1 MKDFCK
7 KALPDVAVVIG
18 FLIIGVLYFFTPLS
32 EGLVLGGHDTVAG
45 LGQGHEQ
52 QLYREAT
59 GEYTRWTGTMFS
71 GMPTYQI
78 APSYGPT
85 TLLGKIGWVLGLF
98 TTGPLNYIFV
108 FLLGFYLLMR
118 VLKQSPAISALG
130 SALWAFSSYFFI
142 IIAAGH
148 IWKVNTL
155 GFIPPTIA
163 GVILAYRGKYLWGAL
178 VTALFTGLQ
187 VLSNHIQMT
196 YYFLYVMAFIVIAYG
211 IEAFRQHRALKA
223 AAVGSITTSPSD
235 ACPVLGSSAAE
246 LSAAPTSAADACP
259 VLGSSAAEL
268 SAVSPLRHFCRATAA
283 IIVGGILGALI
294 NLPSLYHTYQYTH
307 ESQRG
312 PSELTAAP
320 SADAPT
326 ADATGG
332 LDRAY
337 ITAWSYGVDE
347 TMTLMIPMYKG
358 GGSTSIMDIEDPESL
373 DGYEDYT
380 QYVGYVYQ
388 HLANV
393 DKQNAEKGTPTSFAN
408 HTPGLSQYWGDQPF
422 TVGPVYVGAIVC
434 FLFFLA
440 LFILRGPLKWALVAA
455 TVLSILFSWGH
466 NIMPVTDFF
475 IDHLPL
481 YSKFRTVSSALV
493 VAEFTMP
500 LLAVLALAK
509 VLKEP
514 HIITSDPRGRRAFII
529 SLVLSAGVCLLFALI
544 PNIANPVSYS
554 DTQMFAKL
562 TETGFPHDQLTSFR
576 SALLTMHQAI
586 LSASAWRSFWLIVVG
601 AAAII
606 IYAKRPKD
614 IPAWAVVLLIFVVSI
629 ADMWNI
635 NRNYLNDDNFQLETE
650 RTDGFQQTAA
660 DRTILEDTTL
670 SYRVCNLTVNP
681 FNESDNHTAYWH
693 KSVGGYHAAKLHR
706 YDDLINRYLNVET
719 HRIPAAI
726 SKAYTAIYDDDRTRD
741 SLYRIVEAEVAADP
755 SLLGPG
761 AEEMS
766 QEEIEQAV
774 MGYFERR
781 SESTALALVDF
792 QRVAPV
798 LCMLNTKWFI
808 LGQRGQEIPL
818 QNPAAQGNAWVID
831 SLAYV
836 ADANAE
842 IAALS
847 TIDLRRAAVADKRF
861 ESTLGKPYTKASAA
875 SPAGGPVL
883 DSSAVEPSTSSAA
896 SAPVSSASEGSV
908 LGSSAAESSPIAL
921 TSYAPNELHYTI
933 ELPEDRVVAFS
944 EIYYPGWTAT
954 IDGAPAEVGRVNYV
968 LRALRVP
975 AGKHEV
981 ILTFKP
987 ASIRVTNAI
996 AYTAIALLFV
1006 GFLFVGFLTFRRR
1019 KE

>member
-52 QLYREAT
+52 QMYREAT

-211 IEAFRQHRALKA
+211 IEALRQHRALKA
-223 AAVGSITTSPSD
+223 APA
-235 ACPVLGSSAAE
+235 
-246 LSAAPTSAADACP
+246 AAPTTPASSPASAGVSTPSAA
-259 VLGSSAAEL
+259 
-268 SAVSPLRHFCRATAA
+268 PLRHFFRATAA

-294 NLPSLYHTYQYTH
+294 NLPNLYHTYQYSH

-373 DGYEDYT
+373 DGYEDYS
-380 QYVGYVYQ
+380 QLVGYVYQ
-388 HLANV
+388 HLAGV
-393 DKQNAEKGTPTSFAN
+393 DKQNAEKGTPTNFAN
-408 HTPGLSQYWGDQPF
+408 KTPGLSQYWGDQPF

-434 FLFFLA
+434 FLFILA
-440 LFILRGPLKWALVAA
+440 LFILRGPFKWALVAA

-514 HIITSDPRGRRAFII
+514 HIITTDPRGRRAFII
-529 SLVLSAGVCLLFALI
+529 SLVLSAGVCLLFALV

-562 TETGFPHDQLTSFR
+562 AETGFPHDQLTSFR

-614 IPAWAVVLLIFVVSI
+614 IPAWAVVALIFVVSI

-650 RTDGFQQTAA
+650 RTDGFQQTEA

-761 AEEMS
+761 AEQMS

-818 QNPAAQGNAWVID
+818 QNTAAQGNAWVID

-836 ADANAE
+836 PDANAE

-861 ESTLGKPYTKASAA
+861 EATLGKAYTKAPADATSATSEASSVSEAPVPAA
-875 SPAGGPVL
+875 SPAG
-883 DSSAVEPSTSSAA
+883 STPSN
-896 SAPVSSASEGSV
+896 
-908 LGSSAAESSPIAL
+908 SPITL
-921 TSYAPNELHYTI
+921 TSYAPNELHYAI
-933 ELPEDRVVAFS
+933 DLPEERVVAFS
-944 EIYYPGWTAT
+944 EVYYPGWTAT
-954 IDGAPAEVGRVNYV
+954 IDGTPAEVGRVNYV
-968 LRALRVP
+968 LRALRIP

-996 AYTAIALLFV
+996 AYTAIALLLS
-1006 GFLFVGFLTFRRR
+1006 GFLFVGYLTFRRR
-1019 KE
+1019 KS